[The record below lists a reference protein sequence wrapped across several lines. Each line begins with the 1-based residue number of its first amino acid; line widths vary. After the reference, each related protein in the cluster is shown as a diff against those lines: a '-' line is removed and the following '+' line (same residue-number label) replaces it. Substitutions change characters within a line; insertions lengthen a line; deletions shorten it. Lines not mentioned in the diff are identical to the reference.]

1 MKLFR
6 VTGFVASAAVVTAV
20 VVTAQQPAPATTA
33 VFTAAQAQSG
43 QAIYAQN
50 CSACHGVNF
59 EGSGDAPAL
68 AGGTFL
74 LKWNP
79 QPVSELFG
87 YIMQGMPPTNP
98 GSLGELAS
106 LNVTAYILQRNG
118 AAAGPQALTAS
129 LATPIRA
136 VANPQAAAAQAQAP
150 AGRGG
155 RGARGGGGATATG
168 DDGALAGRG
177 PGSIALGAG
186 TTAGQGRGGASGARG
201 VSVKGEVQNY
211 VPVTPEMLKSP
222 PAEDWLIFGRNYQ
235 RQSYS
240 PLNQISRD
248 NVKNLQLKWVWAMND
263 TGANQTTP
271 IVHNGII
278 YLASPSNIV
287 QAINGKTGDL
297 IWETRVGPDQ
307 APGYGGIR
315 SIAIAEDKI
324 FLPTSNAHM
333 VALNARNGEILW
345 DTPASDKA
353 HPSTSGTIVIK
364 DKVLMGL
371 TGCARFDGEGCY
383 ISAFDIHTGQRAWRF
398 YTIPREGQP
407 GSETW
412 GKLPMNNR
420 AGAETWLAGSY
431 DPDLNLTYWGVAQ
444 SKPWNFLSRHLT
456 PYDKTL
462 YANSTVALNPDN
474 GQLAWYFQHAP
485 GESFDLDEVF
495 ERVLVDIGDQ
505 KVSFNA
511 GKAGILWKLDRRNGQ
526 YLGHKEMVKQTVWE
540 HIDPKTGQP
549 SYRPDILEMQ
559 LNKPINVC
567 PSTEG
572 GKNWQGMSY
581 NQPTGVII
589 APLSQSCMD
598 FTAREVDFNGNGG
611 GSGGDRKFLNMP
623 GTNGNIGKLAA
634 YDVKTLNEVWKYEQH
649 APFLTAAMSTA
660 GGWVLVGDINRGV
673 HILDVKNGQMLW
685 ETRLGTSVQGF
696 PVTYSVDGKQYVA
709 VMTGLGGGSPR
720 NVPAAIAPDIKI
732 PQTGQALYVFAL
744 PDAR

>member
-1 MKLFR
+1 MQRSALPSR
-6 VTGFVASAAVVTAV
+6 LLISVVLASLPFAAV
-20 VVTAQQPAPATTA
+20 AQQGIFNAS
-33 VFTAAQAQSG
+33 QAQSG
-43 QAIYAQN
+43 RAIYAQN
-50 CSACHGVNF
+50 CSACHGANF

-68 AGGTFL
+68 SGGTFM
-74 LKWNP
+74 LKWRSKM
-79 QPVSELFG
+79 VSELFG
-87 YIMQGMPPTNP
+87 EILQNMPPSNP
-98 GSLGELAS
+98 GSMGEAAS
-106 LNVTAYILQRNG
+106 LSATAYILQRNG
-118 AAAGPQALTAS
+118 AQAGEQALTPG
-129 LATPIRA
+129 ATTVIGSIA
-136 VANPQAAAAQAQAP
+136 TGQAAAGQGQEGGG
-150 AGRGG
+150 GRGG
-155 RGARGGGGATATG
+155 RGGRGGGPA
-168 DDGALAGRG
+168 
-177 PGSIALGAG
+177 PMVLGAG
-186 TTAGQGRGGASGARG
+186 TTAGSAGRGIVPMMRG
-201 VSVKGEVQNY
+201 VTVQGEVKNY
-211 VPVTPEMLKSP
+211 VPVTAAMLRNP

-235 RQSYS
+235 RHSYS
-240 PLNQISRD
+240 PLNQITRD
-248 NVKNLQLKWVWAMND
+248 NVKNLQLKWTWAMND

-287 QAINGKTGDL
+287 QAINAKTGDL

-315 SIAIAEDKI
+315 SIAIAEDKVL
-324 FLPTSNAHM
+324 LPTSDAHM
-333 VALNARNGEILW
+333 VALDARDGKILW
-345 DTPASDKA
+345 DTPASDKP
-353 HPSTSGTIVIK
+353 HVSTSGDIVIG

-383 ISAFDIHTGQRAWRF
+383 ISAFDLHTGARAWRF

-407 GSETW
+407 GSDTW
-412 GKLPMNNR
+412 GSLPMNNR

-444 SKPWNFLSRHLT
+444 SKPWNFLSRKLT
-456 PYDKTL
+456 PFDKTL
-462 YANSTVALNPDN
+462 YANSTVALNPDT
-474 GQLAWYFQHAP
+474 GKLAWYFQHAP

-505 KVSFNA
+505 KISLSA
-511 GKAGILWKLDRRNGQ
+511 GKAGILWKLDRRTGQ

-540 HIDPKTGQP
+540 HIDPKTGTP
-549 SYRPDILEMQ
+549 RYRTDILEMQ

-581 NQPTGVII
+581 NQPTGLII

-598 FTAREVDFNGNGG
+598 FTAREVDFNGNGAG
-611 GSGGDRKFLNMP
+611 GGGDRKFLPMP
-623 GTNGNIGKLAA
+623 GTNGNMGKLAA

-649 APFLTAAMSTA
+649 APFLTSALSTA

-673 HILDVKNGQMLW
+673 HILDAKTGQMLW

-709 VMTGLGGGSPR
+709 VMSGLGGGSPR
-720 NVPAAIAPDIKI
+720 NVPAAVAPDIKI
-732 PQTGQALYVFAL
+732 PQSGQALYVFAL
-744 PDAR
+744 P